1 MTNIHWETRPVW
13 NFDVASDYTA
23 DAWTG
28 DTSLSAAPAM
38 PQFAATGDFGMIAA
52 DQAPTKGANLISLTS
67 FKGSDGE
74 HPDAGLFADAA
85 GDLFGTTIEGG
96 ADDDGTVFEVAKTE
110 SGYARTPITLVS
122 FTSADGSFP
131 CGALIADAAGDLFGT
146 TQAGGVNDRGTVF
159 EIVKTKGGYAAA
171 PTTLVSFTS
180 IPGGSIPF
188 GALLADAAGNLFGT
202 TSQGGRDNDGTVF
215 EISKTKH
222 GYASTPTTLVS
233 FKGADGANPFGSL
246 IADAKGDLIGTTAG
260 NEQGSPGTVFEIAKT
275 RGGYASAP
283 TVLASFTGPMGSN
296 PSGNLI
302 ADAAGDLFGT
312 TETGAYGYGTV
323 FEIVKTNSGYA
334 APTSLVYFTAKDGD
348 QPAGLTID
356 ASGNLFGVAHFGG
369 PDNDGNVFEIA
380 KVNGGY
386 AGVTKIV
393 NFTGL
398 NGTDPNA
405 SLIADAAGDLFD
417 TTYGGGAD
425 SDGKVI
431 EITNSG
437 FVPPAAPAMST
448 IVYTAHLAPRIS
460 AFLQAMAGTPGH
472 GEMAELFSDRTIRD
486 RHQSMLAM
494 PRLVVA

>member
-1 MTNIHWETRPVW
+1 M
-13 NFDVASDYTA
+13 
-23 DAWTG
+23 
-28 DTSLSAAPAM
+28 
-38 PQFAATGDFGMIAA
+38 
-52 DQAPTKGANLISLTS
+52 
-67 FKGSDGE
+67 
-74 HPDAGLFADAA
+74 
-85 GDLFGTTIEGG
+85 
-96 ADDDGTVFEVAKTE
+96 
-110 SGYARTPITLVS
+110 
-122 FTSADGSFP
+122 
-131 CGALIADAAGDLFGT
+131 
-146 TQAGGVNDRGTVF
+146 F

-246 IADAKGDLIGTTAG
+246 IADAKGDLIGTTAAVTSRDPPARCSRS
-260 NEQGSPGTVFEIAKT
+260 QKT

-405 SLIADAAGDLFD
+405 SLIADAAGGSLRHHVRRRGRQRREGDRD
-417 TTYGGGAD
+417 NQQRVRYR
-425 SDGKVI
+425 
-431 EITNSG
+431 
-437 FVPPAAPAMST
+437 PPPRQCRRSSILLIWRRGSQPLCKRWRALPAMVRWQSCSV
-448 IVYTAHLAPRIS
+448 IARSGIAIS
-460 AFLQAMAGTPGH
+460 PCWPCH
-472 GEMAELFSDRTIRD
+472 GSWWLD
-486 RHQSMLAM
+486 L
-494 PRLVVA
+494 